1 MRKFTIL
8 ITLIL
13 VSVIV
18 MAQESNNQIQSKN
31 GYNVLPEA
39 GDFALGFDAVPL
51 LDFALNAVNIMNNTG
66 QTAQHPGFVNGFNQV
81 IFAKYFVSDKMAYR
95 GKLGI
100 NTSRGVIKNY
110 GNDPLNP
117 SALGPENI
125 LLSVNKNVSYN
136 YVLGFGLEYRRGHNR
151 LQGFYGAEA
160 LIGWGATKTINN
172 YEIEYDKTADDS
184 GYVNVGDSRL
194 LYSSTGNSLSLGLR
208 AFGGVE
214 YFIFPKISIAAE
226 FGWGFGFVTNPRGVT
241 ETEYWGFEPGSTA
254 TDPYQFTEEVKGNT
268 SGHGFGFSV
277 DDGVNQFL
285 GGSAALTL
293 LFHF

>member
-1 MRKFTIL
+1 MRKITIL
-8 ITLIL
+8 VTSIL
-13 VSVIV
+13 LSAT
-18 MAQESNNQIQSKN
+18 MFAQESNQFKSNK
-31 GYNVLPEA
+31 GFNVLPES
-39 GDFALGFDAVPL
+39 GDFVLGFDAVPM

-66 QTAQHPGFVNGFNQV
+66 QTAQHPGFVNGFANV
-81 IFAKYFVSDKMAYR
+81 IVGKYYITDKMAYR

-100 NTSRGVIKNY
+100 NTSRGVIKNF

-117 SALGPENI
+117 SEPIPENI
-125 LLSVNKNVSYN
+125 LLSVNKTIAYN

-160 LIGWGATKTINN
+160 LLGWGANRTVNN
-172 YEIEYDKTADDS
+172 YEIEYNEMAEDS
-184 GYVNVGDSRL
+184 GYVSVGDSRIL
-194 LYSSTGNSLSLGLR
+194 ENSSGNSISLGLR

-214 YFIFPKISIAAE
+214 YFILPKISIAAE
-226 FGWGFGFVTNPRGVT
+226 FGWGFGFVTNPRGFT

-254 TDPYQFTEEVKGNT
+254 TNPYQYTVTDEGNS

-277 DDGVNQFL
+277 DDGANQLL